1 MKKILNQLHSHIL
14 LVCYPHTLCPY
25 LFIAAPHPPPLSP
38 TCTYCALST
47 LLGLRCTVLHY
58 SASPRL
64 TSFFHTLSTIQLHTT
79 PLSTSPSPVPLSLSH
94 HHPYSLYSSL
104 PLSLDYNEIPTGI
117 YPGPS
122 PDSHRIAFRFF
133 FFLFQIATK
142 NSCGLKTALYRILLI
157 EKFLRLFIIF
167 KGLINIGRKAQF
179 IVLIPIG
186 VLRINQQYILN
197 ERRIVSLS

>member
-79 PLSTSPSPVPLSLSH
+79 PLSTSPSLSLYLSRTTIHTLSILLYLCLSITTRSLLESTLDPPRIVIASH
-94 HHPYSLYSSL
+94 S
-104 PLSLDYNEIPTGI
+104 D
-117 YPGPS
+117 
-122 PDSHRIAFRFF
+122 FF
-133 FFLFQIATK
+133 FFFKLQPK
-142 NSCGLKTALYRILLI
+142 ILAGS
-157 EKFLRLFIIF
+157 KPHY
-167 KGLINIGRKAQF
+167 IGSF
-179 IVLIPIG
+179 
-186 VLRINQQYILN
+186 
-197 ERRIVSLS
+197 